1 MASIGSTSSC
11 DTTTSGGINYPQA
24 VGRLVLDLGAVMI
37 LRPGATFVIHPG
49 YTLNQE
55 TVVQAGSTLEIKV

>member
-1 MASIGSTSSC
+1 MPTIGGSTDCPSSS
-11 DTTTSGGINYPQA
+11 SGGINYPQA